1 MINRLRLFNVNL
13 NNTNN
18 PFLLKAR
25 RLGSKPLTEDEH
37 PEVYQIVEKLTS
49 NAKLPMP
56 KLYITP
62 SPQPNAFATG
72 RNPNHSAVA
81 VTEGLLTILNREEL
95 EGVLGP

>member
-1 MINRLRLFNVNL
+1 
-13 NNTNN
+13 
-18 PFLLKAR
+18 
-25 RLGSKPLTEDEH
+25 LTEDEH